1 MKITVGYLKDFLAA
15 SFFAFMIILHLFNIQ
30 FELNNMFIYFVFIA
44 FFADGIFTLF
54 PKFHCEYVGFNIPTY
69 IVFIASL
76 LVLIT
81 MYYCKCFII

>member
-1 MKITVGYLKDFLAA
+1 
-15 SFFAFMIILHLFNIQ
+15 
-30 FELNNMFIYFVFIA
+30 MFIYFVFIA

-81 MYYCKCFII
+81 MYYCNCFII